1 LVNSVA
7 NSASRVALVPVF
19 HGNWNLS
26 SVVYFVRATRAFF
39 AVSSAVYAF
48 LIVASVALSF
58 ASASCAAFSAAAN
71 VSHPPEYRFS
81 FSSAD

>member
-1 LVNSVA
+1 MVVA

-26 SVVYFVRATRAFF
+26 SVVRATRAFF

-71 VSHPPEYRFS
+71 VSQPPEYRFS